1 MPDPMT
7 NWFFEPRRDD
17 AWGSYDDDHDDDSA
31 PGLTC
36 VPAAVLQRH
45 GARVLDPGN
54 AAAVSYSRDQG
65 PNGNRTRTPRAT
77 VYRARTL
84 MIPADLLRNSE
95 VTQAIN
101 AALAFVGMN
110 IADPGPDNR
119 PVRDGGPVAQVLQQ
133 LPRPAVLVPAP
144 PEPGMPVKP
153 VVVDA
158 WVALQALRAAADAAD
173 QSAVLSKRVVS
184 RIGLEHLLVGSA
196 ITGSPAT
203 EGNGVSGSPATEG
216 NGVTGPSSTD
226 SYVYSG
232 GDTRIPV
239 AICLAPPARRPLGD
253 CGPRR
258 PVVAVLD
265 TGVRAHPWL
274 DVEPAPPNG
283 YQTETDGFVAIDP
296 DLQKAI
302 YLGSESIA
310 EQGDQPRQLIR
321 HPWDTPITADPLI
334 GELDTDTGHGTFIA
348 GIVRQAAPDA
358 QVLAVRI
365 MHPDGVVYEGDLI
378 CALSLLADRI
388 AAAETGDMAGMVD
401 VVSLSLGYFDESAAD
416 VQYSSGLWQV
426 IEVLLDLGVAVVAAA
441 GNYSTSR
448 RFYPAAFTLLP
459 PPGPVPMISVG
470 ALNPNGSK
478 ALFSD
483 DGRWVTAW
491 AAGASVVSTYP
502 DDINGRR
509 CPQIRMR
516 AYPGNGMPP
525 VATPASEREALDPDD
540 YRGGFALWSGTSFS
554 APLLAAHIARQ
565 LLEDAAGPGL
575 GLGEPGAQAATDRTV
590 AALRKMR
597 CPLPNAV

>member
-1 MPDPMT
+1 MLDPIA
-7 NWFFEPRRDD
+7 NWFFEPRRNG
-17 AWGSYDDDHDDDSA
+17 AGVSHDDDHDDDSA
-31 PGLTC
+31 PGLTG

-45 GARVLDPGN
+45 GARVLDPGS
-54 AAAVSYSRDQG
+54 AAAVPESAEQG
-65 PNGNRTRTPRAT
+65 PSGNRARTPRAT

-84 MIPADLLRNSE
+84 MIPADLLRNPD
-95 VTQAIN
+95 VTRAIN

-110 IADPGPDNR
+110 IVRPGLDNP
-119 PVRDGGPVAQVLQQ
+119 PVRTGGPAAEVLQR
-133 LPRPAVLVPAP
+133 LPRPAVLVPAR
-144 PEPGMPVKP
+144 PENGMPAKP
-153 VVVDA
+153 VVVNA

-173 QSAVLSKRVVS
+173 QNAVLNKRVVS

-216 NGVTGPSSTD
+216 NGVTGPGSTD

-239 AICLAPPARRPLGD
+239 AVCLDPPARRRLGD

-265 TGVRAHPWL
+265 TGVRAHRWL
-274 DVEPAPPNG
+274 DVRRAPSDG
-283 YQTETDGFVAIDP
+283 YVTETDGFVAIDP
-296 DLQKAI
+296 GLQEAI
-302 YLGSESIA
+302 YLDSQSVA
-310 EQGDQPRQLIR
+310 QQGDRPRQLIR

-348 GIVRQAAPDA
+348 GIVRQTAPDA

-365 MHPDGVVYEGDLI
+365 MHSDGVVYEGDLI
-378 CALSLLADRI
+378 CALRLLAGRI
-388 AAAETGDMAGMVD
+388 AAAEAGDMAGMVD
-401 VVSLSLGYFDESAAD
+401 VISLSLGYFDESSAD
-416 VQYSSGLWQV
+416 VRYSSGLWQV
-426 IEVLLDLGVAVVAAA
+426 IEVLLGLGVAVVAAA

-448 RFYPAAFTLLP
+448 RFYPAAFALLP

-483 DGRWVTAW
+483 DGGWVTAW
-491 AAGASVVSTYP
+491 ATGASVVSTYP

-516 AYPGNGMPP
+516 AHRHHEISPEDSL
-525 VATPASEREALDPDD
+525 ASEREALDPDD
-540 YRGGFALWSGTSFS
+540 YRGGFAVWSGTSFS
-554 APLLAAHIARQ
+554 APLLAARIARQ
-565 LLEDAAGPGL
+565 LLEDAADPAL
-575 GLGEPGAQAATDRTV
+575 GLGEPGAQAATNRTV

-597 CPLPNAV
+597 WPG